1 MILPMTGTGR
11 RKRKHLLIGSLCT
24 VGLVLG
30 AASVGFASSQQF
42 QDVPSGLYYSDAVA
56 WAAGTGITTG
66 TSATTF
72 SPDAAVTRAQN
83 VTFAAR
89 YHFNIAQPQFESLTE
104 QLESLTTQVETLEG
118 EATGPQGPQGDT
130 GLQGD
135 QGPQGDT
142 GPLGNTGLQGDQ
154 GPQGDTG
161 PVGNTGL
168 QGDPGPLGNTGLQGD
183 QGPQGDTGLQGEPG
197 IASTT
202 IRSLAFEID
211 PGFSGSV
218 FCEAGEMLTGGG
230 YESAGNSGSVTVI
243 AVSSFPIESLGQQ
256 GWQVDVWGKDGQPNN
271 ETWTVYAVCAS

>member
-1 MILPMTGTGR
+1 M
-11 RKRKHLLIGSLCT
+11 
-24 VGLVLG
+24 
-30 AASVGFASSQQF
+30 
-42 QDVPSGLYYSDAVA
+42 
-56 WAAGTGITTG
+56 
-66 TSATTF
+66 
-72 SPDAAVTRAQN
+72 TRAQN

-118 EATGPQGPQGDT
+118 EATGPQGPQGD
-130 GLQGD
+130 
-135 QGPQGDT
+135 
-142 GPLGNTGLQGDQ
+142 
-154 GPQGDTG
+154 
-161 PVGNTGL
+161 
-168 QGDPGPLGNTGLQGD
+168 TGLQGD

-256 GWQVDVWGKDGQPNN
+256 GWQVDVWGKDGQPSN

>member
-161 PVGNTGL
+161 
-168 QGDPGPLGNTGLQGD
+168 
-183 QGPQGDTGLQGEPG
+183 LQGEPG